1 MQEITPQQEMAFQER
16 MQQQQIDSNPN
27 SVYADAAREEK
38 IANVISQLNP
48 ELLLVDIEH
57 RIRGEKKDQYSGQ
70 WMPISKDGTTL
81 SELLVQNY
89 VAFLTPYLTQNN
101 SLSNYSIEEI
111 NNIMFAIIDY
121 IRDDLTDNAELYGLT
136 HKKEITL
143 EVTVKK
149 LVPYTSPKGIKSMKE
164 ISMTVSQKKSIGEEM
179 TDYDTLTK
187 IGHIVCQST
196 FSVLK
201 QAEKGMLAARIFKA
215 LRVSE
220 NLNGGEKKGKLD
232 FLKFW

>member
-16 MQQQQIDSNPN
+16 MQQQQLDSNPN
-27 SVYADAAREEK
+27 SVYADSMREEK

-57 RIRGEKKDQYSGQ
+57 RIRGEKKNSFTGQ
-70 WMPISKDGTTL
+70 WEPISKDGTLL
-81 SELLVQNY
+81 SEKLVQNY

-111 NNIMFAIIDY
+111 NNIMYSVIDY
-121 IRDDLTDNAELYGLT
+121 IRDDLTDNAEEYGLT
-136 HKKEITL
+136 HRKEISQS
-143 EVTVKK
+143 VTVKK
-149 LVPYTSPKGIKSMKE
+149 LVPYTSPEGIHSMKE
-164 ISMTVSQKKSIGEEM
+164 ISMTITQKKAIGEEF

-220 NLNGGEKKGKLD
+220 TLNGGEKKGKLD

>member
-1 MQEITPQQEMAFQER
+1 
-16 MQQQQIDSNPN
+16 
-27 SVYADAAREEK
+27 
-38 IANVISQLNP
+38 
-48 ELLLVDIEH
+48 
-57 RIRGEKKDQYSGQ
+57 
-70 WMPISKDGTTL
+70 MPISKDVPL
-81 SELLVQNY
+81 ISEALVQNY
-89 VAFLTPYLTQNN
+89 VSFLTPYLTQNN

-121 IRDDLTDNAELYGLT
+121 IRDDLTDNAEAYGLT
-136 HKKEITL
+136 RKKEITI

-149 LVPYTSPKGIKSMKE
+149 LVPYTSPEGINSMKE
-164 ISMTVSQKKSIGEEM
+164 VSMTVKQKKAVGEEM